1 MDDQG
6 TQSNV
11 IFSGIYLFGS
21 WIVVMTI
28 EVVLNLSLMIRM
40 VTVQYDNGGADDA
53 DDAEDVGDDE
63 AGDAEDHG
71 GEVGN
76 NHATG

>member
-1 MDDQG
+1 
-6 TQSNV
+6 
-11 IFSGIYLFGS
+11 
-21 WIVVMTI
+21 MTK

-40 VTVQYDNGGADDA
+40 VTDQYDNGRADDA
-53 DDAEDVGDDE
+53 DDADDPDDVDDAEDVGDDE